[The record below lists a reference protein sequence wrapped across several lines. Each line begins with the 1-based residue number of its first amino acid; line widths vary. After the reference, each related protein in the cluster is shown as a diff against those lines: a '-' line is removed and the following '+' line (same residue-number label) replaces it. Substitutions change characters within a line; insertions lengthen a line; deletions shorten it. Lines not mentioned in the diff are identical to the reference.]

1 MNRATFLIGLI
12 IGTLI
17 IGACSGSKKEREG
30 PLAVQ
35 ESQLGPVTKEL
46 VKGLP
51 KGLIGDTAN
60 ARHTSQQL
68 RGEDE
73 DDGN

>member
-1 MNRATFLIGLI
+1 MNRATFIIGLI
-12 IGTLI
+12 IGALI
-17 IGACSGSKKEREG
+17 IGACSGNKKEREG

-35 ESQLGPVTKEL
+35 EAQLGPETKEL
-46 VKGLP
+46 IKDLP
-51 KGLIGDTAN
+51 DGLIGDTVN
-60 ARHTSQQL
+60 ARHSNQPL

>member
-1 MNRATFLIGLI
+1 MTRANFIIGLI
-12 IGTLI
+12 IGALI
-17 IGACSGSKKEREG
+17 IGACSGRKKERDG

-35 ESQLGPVTKEL
+35 EAQLGPVTKDLIKDLPEGL
-46 VKGLP
+46 V
-51 KGLIGDTAN
+51 GDTAN
-60 ARHTSQQL
+60 ARHSNQPL